1 MMVFLGC
8 YTDDAHPNGL
18 KILSLDAVTG
28 EMSVVADMRLS
39 NALYQALSPDGSI
52 LYSCTG
58 DGLASFRRQPAESW
72 AWEKVDEVK
81 IGNCVC
87 HVAVMPDDRRV
98 VFADY
103 MGGFAGS
110 VAVADGRFGEVTR
123 HQHAGAGPNLPRQA
137 TAHCHHAL
145 PLPGGAG
152 YVVCDLGLDELV
164 EYPSGRVF
172 KTAPAGA
179 GPRHILFHPNGRLAF
194 LVSELGNLVSSLT
207 WNASDGFRLIDT
219 LPTLEDASLPVGSV
233 TGTTNTD
240 LAAAV
245 RFTPDGKCVVVSNRG
260 ENSLVVY
267 GFDEATGRLSFK
279 ARTRLPGSWPRD
291 FIFATETLALV
302 AMERS
307 GEAHALRYEASTGCF
322 AVVSTLSGLFRPV
335 SLTRVA
341 DRRLPA
347 ADLSRE
353 TYAGIPDW
361 EGSGSKGE
369 RRVRAY

>member
-8 YTDDAHPNGL
+8 YTDDAHPDGL
-18 KILSLDAVTG
+18 KMLSLDAATG
-28 EMSVVADMRLS
+28 EMAIVADMRVS
-39 NALYQALSPDGSI
+39 NALYQALSSDGSI

-58 DGLASFRRQPAESW
+58 EGLASFRRQEAGAGAW
-72 AWEKVDEVK
+72 AKVDAVK

-87 HVAVMPDDRRV
+87 HVAVMPDDGRV

-110 VAVADGRFGEVTR
+110 VAVAGGRFGEVTR
-123 HQHAGAGPNLPRQA
+123 HAHVGAGPNLPRQG
-137 TAHCHHAL
+137 TAHCHQAL

-164 EYPSGRVF
+164 EYPAGRVF
-172 KTAPAGA
+172 KTAPSGA
-179 GPRHILFHPNGRLAF
+179 GPRHMLFHPNGRLAF

-207 WNASDGFRLIDT
+207 WNASDGFRLLDA
-219 LPTLEDASLPVGSV
+219 LPTLEGAALPVGSV

-245 RFTPDGKCVVVSNRG
+245 RFTPDGKGVVVSNRG

-267 GFDEATGRLSFK
+267 GFEEVTGRLSFK

-291 FIFATETLALV
+291 FIFVTETLALV
-302 AMERS
+302 ALERS
-307 GEAHALRYEASTGCF
+307 GEVLALRYEASTGRF

-335 SLTRVA
+335 SLTGVPMRK
-341 DRRLPA
+341 
-347 ADLSRE
+347 E
-353 TYAGIPDW
+353 
-361 EGSGSKGE
+361 
-369 RRVRAY
+369 